1 MSLKPAA
8 GRAHVL
14 QSWRD
19 DCHAVPDG
27 KISMACTA
35 YRQQETSAMAT
46 ALRASGIS
54 VVGAMP
60 WGTHGCLFYETTQDL
75 LDTLVPY
82 FKAGLEHREFCL
94 WILSKPLTEEEAR
107 RALQQAVPDLD
118 RHLAER
124 SIEILPYDAWWT

>member
-1 MSLKPAA
+1 
-8 GRAHVL
+8 
-14 QSWRD
+14 
-19 DCHAVPDG
+19 
-27 KISMACTA
+27 
-35 YRQQETSAMAT
+35 MAT

-82 FKAGLEHREFCL
+82 FKAGLGHREFCL

-107 RALQQAVPDLD
+107 RALQQIGLVGCARVRTRARPSHGPATCDCVV
-118 RHLAER
+118 HLACEQ
-124 SIEILPYDAWWT
+124 

>member
-14 QSWRD
+14 QSWRN

-54 VVGAMP
+54 VVGTMP

-75 LDTLVPY
+75 LETVGVTTEVSDVTAGAAAGSLVSTRRS
-82 FKAGLEHREFCL
+82 AGVIR
-94 WILSKPLTEEEAR
+94 WR
-107 RALQQAVPDLD
+107 
-118 RHLAER
+118 
-124 SIEILPYDAWWT
+124 